1 LHVFAY
7 RVGVA
12 HGPGRGWS
20 STDVEAV
27 LFDVGGVLMIPDPE
41 AFRGAVA
48 PLGLTPDD
56 DLCHAAV
63 LAATQAMDEQ
73 ALPTHLMDWNRVN
86 AACARTLGVYEL
98 DHRVLTAVAAAFREA
113 PYVPVPGAA
122 EVLTELS
129 TRGYRL
135 AVVSNAHGTIE
146 AQLAAHGICST
157 SGDRGARV
165 EVIVDSTI
173 VCVDKPDREIF
184 QLALDALGVRASRAI
199 YVGDSDYFDVHGATR
214 AGLHALHVDPLGT
227 CTSTTHPDVADVRHI
242 LQRLR

>member
-1 LHVFAY
+1 VFAY

-12 HGPGRGWS
+12 HGSGRGWS
-20 STDVEAV
+20 ATDVEAV

-48 PLGLTPDD
+48 HLGLTPDD

-122 EVLTELS
+122 EVLAELS

-146 AQLAAHGICST
+146 AQLAAHEICST
-157 SGDRGARV
+157 NGDRGARV
-165 EVIVDSTI
+165 EVIVDSI
-173 VCVDKPDREIF
+173 VVGVDKPDPEIF
-184 QLALDALGVRASRAI
+184 QLALGALGVRASRAV

-214 AGLHALHVDPLGT
+214 AGLHTLHVDRLGT